1 MASIAIFAN
10 PGQTVRLAV
19 QTVDGYGTRV
29 DGYVPRVDSV
39 YFPNLDQAAGYPKL
53 MSKLETGLYIHGLEL
68 PSGESSLGTFVVSVF
83 YQQPVTLAP
92 VWELFTIQVARP
104 FGNTTVAPA

>member
-1 MASIAIFAN
+1 MASTAIFAN

-29 DGYVPRVDSV
+29 DGYVPRIESV
-39 YFPNLDQAAGYPKL
+39 YFPSLDKAAGYPQL
-53 MSKLETGLYIHGLEL
+53 MSNLETGLYIHGLEL
-68 PSGESSLGTFVVSVF
+68 PTGETALGTFVVSVF
-83 YQQPVTLAP
+83 YQRPGTNAP